1 MPIRPSRKK
10 ASRSR
15 SARFDLPAS
24 KEQETVLRLAAQ
36 ASNKSLT
43 EFILDSACA
52 AVEQTLLDQRIG
64 RMGGSVLFGLRI
76 SHIVHP
82 GGAIDPFTEG
92 SAEKP
97 GVS

>member
-24 KEQETVLRLAAQ
+24 KEQEAVLRLAAQ

-52 AVEQTLLDQRIG
+52 AAEKTLLDQRIG
-64 RMGGSVLFGLRI
+64 RMGSSVLFGLRI

-82 GGAIDPFTEG
+82 RGQLILLLKGARK
-92 SAEKP
+92 SLA
-97 GVS
+97 